1 MAEIRFMRI
10 LMLLGS
16 IVLVGAAPAGAQSS
30 VLEPPGALV
39 AALDVALY
47 NANAPRR
54 VPTNT
59 AAAELATDVLHDTL
73 EKLLPGQLADS
84 TAFHAAARSDAVLDD
99 NFPTP

>member
-30 VLEPPGALV
+30 VLEPPGTLV

-47 NANAPRR
+47 NANAPRQ
-54 VPTNT
+54 VPTDTT
-59 AAAELATDVLHDTL
+59 AADLATDVLHDTL
-73 EKLLPGQLADS
+73 EKLKPGQLADS